1 MEAVCVGGTGKGK
14 TSPKEEATKPGQP
27 QRPINGVCPVFCVH
41 SSAGPLPSVCSN
53 ALENIINWREA
64 SEESW

>member
-1 MEAVCVGGTGKGK
+1 MCVEGTGKGK

-53 ALENIINWREA
+53 ALENIIN
-64 SEESW
+64 